1 MCELQYIFDNLQN
14 NADLY
19 WNIDVSNH
27 NNDRMVFLPKKINLE
42 AILRYLKKLIKNSKI
57 ETIRQD
63 MILALLINYGLIMA
77 LSKS

>member
-1 MCELQYIFDNLQN
+1 
-14 NADLY
+14 
-19 WNIDVSNH
+19 
-27 NNDRMVFLPKKINLE
+27 MVFLPKKINLE